1 MILVSSGVMLRR
13 VFAQGPRAPAVFFT
27 CPAPLLSSA
36 AVAEMSSHYRSLEG
50 GGAPWSGASSVLA
63 AWLQVAVVSV
73 SHSASNVTSLCTVV
87 PHM

>member
-1 MILVSSGVMLRR
+1 MLVSSGVMLRC
-13 VFAQGPRAPAVFFT
+13 VFAQGPRTPAVLFT
-27 CPAPLLSSA
+27 SPAPLLLSA
-36 AVAEMSSHYRSLEG
+36 VVAEMSSHDRSLEG
-50 GGAPWSGASSVLA
+50 GGAPWAGASSALA